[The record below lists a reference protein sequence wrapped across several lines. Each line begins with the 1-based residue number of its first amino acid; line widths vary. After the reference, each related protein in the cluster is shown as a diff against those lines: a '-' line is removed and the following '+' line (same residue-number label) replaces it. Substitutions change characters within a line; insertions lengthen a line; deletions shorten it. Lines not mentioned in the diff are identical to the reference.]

1 MHKTIVVALRE
12 YRSAVKTKAFL
23 LGLIM
28 MPIMFGG
35 AIIVQALL
43 RNNADTSD
51 KRVAIADYTGQLF
64 EAAAAAAKARNDNF
78 IYAGEGSERKQIQPR
93 YVLEKV
99 DPGANDSVRMSLALS
114 ERVRKKDIL
123 AFVIIEPGALQPGEN
138 AGRGAINYYSESPTY
153 NQIQQWIAGP
163 LNERIQFLRLQAANL
178 DPIVVREATRRVAVG
193 NLGLVKV
200 DAAGNPIMAA
210 ETNMLANIFV
220 PIGLMMLMFMVVMG
234 TATPLMN
241 TVLEEKMQRIAE
253 VLMGSVPPF
262 QLMLGKLLGT
272 VGVSLTIAA
281 VYLLGAFAALER
293 TGYSQYF
300 PWHLLSWFMV
310 FQTLAVLMFGS
321 IFVAIGAAVTDLK
334 EAQSMM
340 TPVMLLMM
348 APMFVWF
355 NVVSEPNSSIA
366 LTMSLFPTATPM
378 LMLVRQAV
386 PPGIPLWQPMV
397 GIVVVLCTTGLCIFA
412 AGRIFRVGILMQGK
426 GAKIS
431 ELARW
436 AFRG

>member
-1 MHKTIVVALRE
+1 MRKTIVVALRE

-23 LGLIM
+23 LGLVM

-35 AIIVQALL
+35 AILVQALL

-51 KRVAIADYTGQLF
+51 KRVAVVDYTGQLF
-64 EAAAAAAKARNDNF
+64 EAVDAAAKVRNDNL
-78 IYAGEGSERKQIQPR
+78 IYEGEGAARKQIQPR
-93 YVLEKV
+93 YIIEKV
-99 DPGANDSVRMSLALS
+99 DAGTNDSVRMSLALS

-123 AFVIIEPGALQPGEN
+123 AFVIIEQAALDPGQS
-138 AGRGAINYYSESPTY
+138 AGRGAINYHSESPTY

-163 LNERIQFLRLQAANL
+163 LNERIQLLRMQAANL
-178 DPIVVREATRRVAVG
+178 DPGIVREATRRVAVG
-193 NLGLVKV
+193 NLGLVEV
-200 DAAGNPIMAA
+200 DAAGNPIRAA
-210 ETNMLANIFV
+210 ESNMLANIFV

-253 VLMGSVPPF
+253 VLLGSVPPF

-272 VGVSLTIAA
+272 VAVSLTIAV
-281 VYLLGAFAALER
+281 VYLAGAFAALER

-300 PWHLLSWFMV
+300 PWHLLAWFIV

-321 IFVAIGAAVTDLK
+321 IFIAIGAAVTDLK

-355 NVVSEPNSSIA
+355 NVVNEPNSSIA

-386 PPGIPLWQPMV
+386 PPGIPLWQPLI
-397 GIVVVLCTTGLCIFA
+397 GIGTVLFTTMLCVFA

-426 GAKIS
+426 GARIA
-431 ELARW
+431 ELVRW
-436 AFRG
+436 AIRG